1 MMEQQTIEL
10 DVRED
15 IKEKRDPFQK
25 IMGTIK
31 DFATGDVLILHAPF
45 KPDPLL
51 GVLKGKGFEHSLE
64 EISTDHWKIIFTKT
78 K

>member
-31 DFATGDVLILHAPF
+31 DFMTGDVLILHAPF

-64 EISTDHWKIIFTKT
+64 EISTDHWKIVFTKT